1 MQNQWDWTDSD
12 CGFTTN
18 VLFLLEVDMELDKP
32 GEVDASC
39 VSVLFFPFVGVANNG
54 TEKGSSFIF
63 LDSMFVTNENCK
75 ENNWESNLRI
85 KILKIYMISQF
96 D

>member
-1 MQNQWDWTDSD
+1 
-12 CGFTTN
+12 
-18 VLFLLEVDMELDKP
+18 MELDKP

-75 ENNWESNLRI
+75 ENN
-85 KILKIYMISQF
+85 
-96 D
+96 